1 MSSGADNYFDFK
13 CPHCQAAVTADR
25 EWQGMNTECPSC
37 GKQIVIPVFRGRRQI
52 VIPEFNNNKINHG
65 KSFFDNSTLKI
76 DKNPLMRILFFTKL
90 FCFTIAVFCF
100 VASVFFFFNHSPF
113 TTTFRSSGVWGSLN
127 YQTKNNY
134 LEDLKK
140 DQSRDENLIKE
151 RIAADGRG
159 YTLVEN
165 PANEFSMN
173 RYTAI
178 CAGEIAQDTENNTIL
193 LASISAFGK
202 SITWSL
208 FALFFLMLSVF
219 IEKIFAPFIP
229 KQLDAE

>member
-13 CPHCQAAVTADR
+13 CPHCQAAVTAER

-100 VASVFFFFNHSPF
+100 GASVFFFFNHSPF
-113 TTTFRSSGVWGSLN
+113 TTTFRSAGVGGSLN
-127 YQTKNNY
+127 HKTTDY
-134 LEDLKK
+134 LNDLKM
-140 DQSRDENLIKE
+140 DQSRDEYLIKE

-178 CAGEIAQDTENNTIL
+178 CAGKIAQDTANCQTL
-193 LASISAFGK
+193 LCFTSGFAL

-208 FALFFLMLSVF
+208 FALFFLMLSIF

>member
-52 VIPEFNNNKINHG
+52 TIPEFNNNKINNG

-76 DKNPLMRILFFTKL
+76 DKNPLMRILFFIKL

-100 VASVFFFFNHSPF
+100 GVSVFFFFNHSSF
-113 TTTFRSSGVWGSLN
+113 TTPFGSIGIWKVLN
-127 YQTKNNY
+127 HEMTNY
-134 LEDLKK
+134 LKDLKE

-159 YTLVEN
+159 YTLVKN

-178 CAGEIAQDTENNTIL
+178 CAGEIAQDTGNNTIL
-193 LASISAFGK
+193 LVSISAFGK
-202 SITWSL
+202 IITWLL

-229 KQLDAE
+229 KQVDAE